1 MKTDG
6 CIWMEF
12 VTTWTQSCS
21 IYFST
26 NRGAVTLN
34 PIYTQTEAEED
45 NSCGKTEAFIRGVD
59 EGKSKGKK
67 VNL

>member
-6 CIWMEF
+6 CICMEF
-12 VTTWTQSCS
+12 VTTWTQSWS

-26 NRGAVTLN
+26 SRGAVALN

-45 NSCGKTEAFIRGVD
+45 DSCGKTEAFIRSVD
-59 EGKSKGKK
+59 EVKK
-67 VNL
+67 RKEKKR